1 MWLFIYTGTDPE
13 IKKTFN
19 GGYYFLVRGSKAVK
33 MEIRIDSFVY
43 SQNTAATCAMIHFS
57 IFSTHLLK
65 KPHFFNE
72 AF

>member
-1 MWLFIYTGTDPE
+1 MWLFIYTGTDQG

-19 GGYYFLVRGSKAVK
+19 GGYYFLLRAAVK
-33 MEIRIDSFVY
+33 SEIRIDSFVY
-43 SQNTAATCAMIHFS
+43 SQNMAATYAMIHFS